1 MAGYADA
8 LASVLYPNSA
18 SNSLYTL
25 GGQALGKIQQPTYEQ
40 PWQNLLASGLQ
51 SALSVGLQGYGQY
64 SANQANAE
72 NAAAMIPQMSK
83 MGIETS
89 PELQAGL
96 TSENPQSRQLAL
108 ALLDGQMAAK
118 QTQQSNQME
127 LDKFRQQQQIQFE
140 NQKALKQMEMDQ
152 QAAREAQDRAAKS
165 AKEAKDD
172 AQTKLSNTQALR
184 TSLNSLKET
193 QDFKVASQTFDAMEK
208 AAGMDTE
215 AANLFFKKAFERV
228 SNPGSVVSPTEA
240 AALDNV
246 QSFYDKNKG
255 EIDAFFGGG
264 KLSEPTRQ
272 QMLTIARNYRNGIA
286 DTYQEAAQPYLKD
299 ATDAKIPHDRILTVP
314 FLSEKKRDPLAF
326 AAKQKG
332 EVAKIAPAAK
342 NTGDNIWQQA
352 TAPALP
358 QGLEPLPFGYKYQ
371 MTPNGPIIIE
381 LGK

>member
-18 SNSLYTL
+18 STSLYTL
-25 GGQALGKIQQPTYEQ
+25 GGQALGKIEQPTYKQ

-108 ALLDGQMAAK
+108 ALLNGQMEAK
-118 QTQQSNQME
+118 QTQQNNLME
-127 LDKFRQQQQIQFE
+127 LDKFRKQQQIQFE
-140 NQKALKQMEMDQ
+140 NQKALKQLEIDQ
-152 QAAREAQDRAAKS
+152 QKAKD
-165 AKEAKDD
+165 AKDD
-172 AQTKLSNTQALR
+172 RQTKLSNTQSLR

-240 AALDNV
+240 AALDDI
-246 QSFYDKNKG
+246 QSFYDTNKG
-255 EIDAFFGGG
+255 EIDRFFGGG
-264 KLSEPTRQ
+264 KLSEGTRR

-286 DTYQEAAQPYLKD
+286 DTYKEAAQPYLKD
-299 ATDAKIPHDRILTVP
+299 ATDAGISHDRILTIP
-314 FLSEKKRDPLAF
+314 FLSEEKRDPLAF
-326 AAKQKG
+326 ASNQKG
-332 EVAKIAPAAK
+332 KVAKIVPAAK
-342 NTGDNIWQQA
+342 NTGDNVWQQA

-371 MTPNGPIIIE
+371 MTQDGPIIVQ